1 MRKSTLFFYTIIF
14 IFFVACSDN
23 DNETIHSAYYW
34 TTTFQLSDMKN
45 DFIRKHDV
53 RRLYLRFFD
62 VVMDPKNGAIP
73 NATIKFQDTVSDTME
88 IIPTVF
94 IMNECMHENAEDM
107 AEKVVKRV
115 LQMCETHHIPNVHEL
130 QMDCDWTKRT
140 QDRYF
145 TFLEKAKV
153 LLKEKDI
160 KLSATIRLHQ
170 LSMKEPPVD
179 RGVLMVYNT
188 GDVTDRSVR
197 NPILDAEEAK
207 PYFQYLSDYQL
218 PLSAA
223 YPIFSWDVIFRGS
236 QFVGIRH
243 FENEYPTM
251 AMDTVITYK
260 SEREEILKAKELIDK
275 VSPQTNDEII
285 IYDLSD
291 KNLQNPPFTY

>member
-1 MRKSTLFFYTIIF
+1 MRKSTCFFYSMII
-14 IFFVACSDN
+14 IFVACSDKN
-23 DNETIHSAYYW
+23 NEALHSAYYW

-73 NATIKFQDTVSDTME
+73 NATIKFQDNVPDTLE

-94 IMNECMHENAEDM
+94 IMNECMLENAEDM

-140 QDRYF
+140 QGHYF
-145 TFLEKAKV
+145 AFLEKARI
-153 LLKEKDI
+153 LLKEKN
-160 KLSATIRLHQ
+160 KRLSATIRLHQ

-179 RGVLMVYNT
+179 RGVLMLYNT
-188 GDVTDRSVR
+188 GDVTDRNVR
-197 NPILDAEEAK
+197 NPILDAEDAK
-207 PYFQYLSDYQL
+207 PYFQYLRDYDL
-218 PLSAA
+218 SLSAA
-223 YPIFSWDVIFRGS
+223 YPIFSWNVIFRGNH
-236 QFVGIRH
+236 FVGIQH
-243 FENEYPTM
+243 YENEYPKM
-251 AMDTVITYK
+251 PLDTIITYSAEK
-260 SEREEILKAKELIDK
+260 SEIDK
-275 VSPQTNDEII
+275 VKKLVDNVAPYVNDEIV

-291 KNLQNPPFTY
+291 KNLENPPFCY